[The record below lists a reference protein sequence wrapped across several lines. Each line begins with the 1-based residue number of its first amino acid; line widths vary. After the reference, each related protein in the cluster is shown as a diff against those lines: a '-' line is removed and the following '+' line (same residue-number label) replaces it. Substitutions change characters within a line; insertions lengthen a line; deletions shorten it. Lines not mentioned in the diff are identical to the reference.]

1 MTLTQ
6 TINVDMFGAPR
17 GDAVSTSDNTE
28 IVEPTSP
35 IGDEHATSVRRR
47 SARAEYRRAQASL
60 APFEA
65 LARLF
70 IAYRIE
76 HELTQEGLA
85 ATMGTSGSAI
95 SRLEAGH
102 HQPSLGTLRKFGE
115 ISGRRLV
122 VGYEDQ
128 AGRRELVG
136 I

>member
-1 MTLTQ
+1 M
-6 TINVDMFGAPR
+6 
-17 GDAVSTSDNTE
+17 STPDNTE
-28 IVEPTSP
+28 IAEPTSP
-35 IGDEHATSVRRR
+35 VGDEHVTSVRRR
-47 SARAEYRRAQASL
+47 SASAEYLRARASL

-85 ATMGTSGSAI
+85 AAMGTSASAI

-102 HQPSLGTLRKFGE
+102 HQPSLGTLRRFGE

-122 VGYEDQ
+122 VGFEDQ
-128 AGRRELVG
+128 AGRREVVG

>member
-6 TINVDMFGAPR
+6 LTNVDMFGAPR
-17 GDAVSTSDNTE
+17 GDAVRTSDNTE
-28 IVEPTSP
+28 IAEPTSP
-35 IGDEHATSVRRR
+35 VGIDHETSIRRR
-47 SARAEYRRAQASL
+47 SASAEYRRARASL
-60 APFEA
+60 APFEE
-65 LARLF
+65 LARLV

-76 HELTQEGLA
+76 HDVTQEELA
-85 ATMGTSGSAI
+85 AAMGTSASAI
-95 SRLEAGH
+95 SRLEAGY

-122 VGYEDQ
+122 VGFEDQ